1 MDYVEQGQ
9 GQGSVMAY
17 FNELRTDT
25 SKADAQF
32 TIQKIAENPL
42 NKSGMGIFN
51 YQKLAWDA
59 AA

>member
-1 MDYVEQGQ
+1 
-9 GQGSVMAY
+9 MAY